1 MGLPIQSQG
10 LKKIKNKNKPLF
22 NMKPL
27 SKEGIHVG
35 WGEGHTRTS
44 FLFYGFHT
52 TCHLLINYQLME
64 EQFNCMAH

>member
-1 MGLPIQSQG
+1 
-10 LKKIKNKNKPLF
+10 
-22 NMKPL
+22 MKPL

-64 EQFNCMAH
+64 E

>member
-10 LKKIKNKNKPLF
+10 LNKKNKNQNKPLF

-64 EQFNCMAH
+64 E